1 MSGLQYSSGCVQGAG
16 AVWHIWRREDLD
28 QLRAFMRANQAAF
41 PDVTTASG
49 HVELAA
55 WEDPVHSQRFMLTDA
70 LLQKLHEDTGVQPWQ
85 FEQNL
90 GDAVIIPAG
99 CAHQVRC
106 RYGHAWCHLR
116 LITHGD
122 HASACLATVVPHSRH
137 LLSHTNAFDGCVGEG
152 EDM

>member
-1 MSGLQYSSGCVQGAG
+1 M
-16 AVWHIWRREDLD
+16 WHIWRREDLD

-70 LLQKLHEDTGVQPWQ
+70 LLQRLHEDTGVQPWQ

-106 RYGHAWCHLR
+106 RYAHAWCHLR
-116 LITHGD
+116 PRPPMVIMHRPAWPWSL
-122 HASACLATVVPHSRH
+122 
-137 LLSHTNAFDGCVGEG
+137 
-152 EDM
+152 